1 MLTIP
6 ITLNTAGKRIILLF
20 FVLGTIFFGLVVGV
34 AAAIG
39 FIIPLF
45 ILAGAGVLGI
55 LMFVTASAF
64 RWSIPQMVF
73 MLLFVLYYLYFFIQS
88 KFRLPV
94 FTFWEFAVLI
104 TGFWGI
110 SRLSAVISQSKLF
123 IMSILAFCG
132 FLLITIISAFVEGNS
147 KPVAAIFQFF
157 SDLKLLLTL
166 GFGLYM
172 ASRINIAAI
181 IDRALLPI
189 IIILLFFLLVQWGAP
204 GVYMSI
210 FNVAQLA
217 AESTDILPSPGV
229 SVFLH
234 PSILAAASAA
244 LAIYTFT
251 QWRILGKASGS
262 AWLKFLAFVFLLI
275 ASNQRQEIFA
285 FLLVI
290 IAVYVLATKQGMGMR
305 LMSSL
310 VIFATLIMIFLVV
323 YEQTF
328 VREASLWG
336 IGSIEAATHPRA
348 LLYDGAES
356 IARTYFPLG
365 SGLGTF
371 GGVGSTKY
379 DLSMYYKL
387 GMGQQWWW
395 PEHEDYLLDT
405 YWPNSIAEGGV
416 IGFGLLLL
424 HYVLFSIYLFLKAA
438 KSPSMELRMAWLW
451 AAGSFTW
458 VLFNSPTSPAFQEL
472 LLLFFPGLFF
482 GIAVARE
489 NKEKMKLGRT

>member
-6 ITLNTAGKRIILLF
+6 TTSGTTSRRIFLLV

-34 AAAIG
+34 AASIG
-39 FIIPLF
+39 FITAL
-45 ILAGAGVLGI
+45 LMAAGAGILGI

-64 RWSIPQMVF
+64 RWSIAQMVF
-73 MLLFVLYYLYFFIQS
+73 MLLFVFYFLYFFVQN
-88 KFRLPV
+88 KFKLPV
-94 FTFWEFAVLI
+94 FTLWEFSVLF
-104 TGFWGI
+104 TGLWGV
-110 SRLSAVISQSKLF
+110 SRLSAVIYQSKLF
-123 IMSILAFCG
+123 ILSILAFFG
-132 FLLITIISAFVEGNS
+132 FLLITIISSFVEGNS
-147 KPVAAIFQFF
+147 RLLAATFQFL
-157 SDLKLLLTL
+157 SDLKLLLVL
-166 GFGLYM
+166 GFGVYM

-189 IIILLFFLLVQWGAP
+189 IIIVLFFLVLQWGAP
-204 GVYMSI
+204 GVYMSL

-217 AESTDILPSPGV
+217 TESSDILPAPGV
-229 SVFLH
+229 SIFSH

-262 AWLKFLAFVFLLI
+262 AWLKFLALVFLLFS
-275 ASNQRQEIFA
+275 SNQRQEIFA

-290 IAVYVLATKQGMGMR
+290 IAIYVLATKKEMGKR

-310 VIFATLIMIFLVV
+310 VIFAILIVIFLAV
-323 YEQTF
+323 YGQTF
-328 VREASLWG
+328 EREASLWG
-336 IGSIEAATHPRA
+336 IGSVEAATHPRA

-371 GGVGSTKY
+371 GGVGSSKY
-379 DLSMYYKL
+379 DLSLYYKL
-387 GMGQQWWW
+387 GMSQQWWW
-395 PEHEDYLLDT
+395 SDHEGYLLDT

-416 IGFGLLLL
+416 IGAALLLL
-424 HYVLFSIYLFLKAA
+424 HYVLFSGYLFLKAA
-438 KSPSMELRMAWLW
+438 KASSKELRMAWLW

-482 GIAVARE
+482 GIAVVRE
-489 NKEKMKLGRT
+489 KKEK

>member
-1 MLTIP
+1 MLIIP
-6 ITLNTAGKRIILLF
+6 MTSGTTSRRIIFLL
-20 FVLGTIFFGLVVGV
+20 FVLGTLFFGLVVGV
-34 AAAIG
+34 AASIG
-39 FIIPLF
+39 FIIPL
-45 ILAGAGVLGI
+45 LMVAGAGMLGI

-73 MLLFVLYYLYFFIQS
+73 MLQFVLYYLYWFIQS
-88 KFRLPV
+88 KFKLPI
-94 FTFWEFAVLI
+94 FTFWEFAVLL
-104 TGFWGI
+104 TGFWGA
-110 SRLSAVISQSKLF
+110 SRLSAVIYQSKLF
-123 IMSILAFCG
+123 ILSMGAFFG
-132 FLLITIISAFVEGNS
+132 FLLITILSSFVEGNS
-147 KPVAAIFQFF
+147 RLLAATFQFF
-157 SDLKLLLTL
+157 SDLKLLLAL
-166 GFGLYM
+166 GFGVYM
-172 ASRINIAAI
+172 ASRVNIAAI

-189 IIILLFFLLVQWGAP
+189 IIVVLFFLLLQWGAP
-204 GVYMSI
+204 GVYISL

-234 PSILAAASAA
+234 PSILAASSAA

-251 QWRILGKASGS
+251 QWRVLGKASGS
-262 AWLKFLAFVFLLI
+262 VLLKFLALIFLLI

-290 IAVYVLATKQGMGMR
+290 IAIYIFATKQGMSKR
-305 LMSSL
+305 LLSSL
-310 VIFATLIMIFLVV
+310 AIFAMLIIIFLAV
-323 YEQTF
+323 YGQTF
-328 VREASLWG
+328 KREASLWG
-336 IGSIEAATHPRA
+336 IGSVAAATHPRA

-371 GGVGSTKY
+371 GGVGSSKY
-379 DLSMYYKL
+379 DLSLDYKL
-387 GMGQQWWW
+387 GMAQQWWW
-395 PEHEDYLLDT
+395 SDHDSYLLDT

-416 IGFGLLLL
+416 IGAVLLLL
-424 HYVLFSIYLFLKAA
+424 HYALFSVYLFLKAA
-438 KSPSMELRMAWLW
+438 KAPSIELRMAWLW

-482 GIAVARE
+482 GIAVANE
-489 NKEKMKLGRT
+489 NKEKMKSGRT